1 MKLFYCWE
9 PVCFFFKN
17 DGKCIF
23 LFLQHSGASFL
34 ALPPHRPL
42 LKVLYCE
49 RKCVCVCVIVC
60 RLYFF
65 IAFIFWFTFSTN
77 SVQVLTLSLDF
88 LMQWT
93 ESFHT
98 LGFPPMNQHCNC
110 YWSVCISVSSLG
122 GSATIPW
129 QLRTSN
135 CQCRPIKNSL
145 WAAQLKS
152 TSWCLIVFFGWNY
165 SFIQAQRES
174 YSFFFFHQNC
184 KNTVSVFRRKKK
196 QRNYLIK
203 CIWLLAKLC
212 GVFVFLLWT

>member
-9 PVCFFFKN
+9 PVWFFLKKWWKVYFFIPPTQR
-17 DGKCIF
+17 CV
-23 LFLQHSGASFL
+23 LPHSSSSQAPVEGFIL
-34 ALPPHRPL
+34 W
-42 LKVLYCE
+42 KEV
-49 RKCVCVCVIVC
+49 CVCVCVIVC

-174 YSFFFFHQNC
+174 YSFFFSTKTVRILCQSSGEK
-184 KNTVSVFRRKKK
+184 KN
-196 QRNYLIK
+196 NAI
-203 CIWLLAKLC
+203 I
-212 GVFVFLLWT
+212 